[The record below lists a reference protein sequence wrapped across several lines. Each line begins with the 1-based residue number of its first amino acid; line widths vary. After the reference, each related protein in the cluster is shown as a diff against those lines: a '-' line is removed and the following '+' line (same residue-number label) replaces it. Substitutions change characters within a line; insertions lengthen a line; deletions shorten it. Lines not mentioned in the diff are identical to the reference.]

1 MLFFIWA
8 DEKYNT
14 QKNPCV
20 VFATQ
25 KNPSVFHRPKKIP
38 FGQNFRPKKILR
50 TPPSLKYVSGAPG
63 FSAFS
68 ALKSKAFRLREVLI
82 QHDTLHWGDRLGS
95 SHAFVTRESWTSHQ

>member
-1 MLFFIWA
+1 M
-8 DEKYNT
+8 
-14 QKNPCV
+14 
-20 VFATQ
+20 
-25 KNPSVFHRPKKIP
+25 RPKKIP

-95 SHAFVTRESWTSHQ
+95 IHAFVTRESWTSHQ